1 MNTTLLGV
9 SVVGIYVVCLIAYA
23 FNPRVKEE
31 NRVPELW
38 LKFSMINCLIGAVAY
53 LSEVYL

>member
-9 SVVGIYVVCLIAYA
+9 SVVGIYVVCLVCYI
-23 FNPRVKEE
+23 FNSRAKEE
-31 NRVPELW
+31 DRVPELW
-38 LKFSMINCLIGAVAY
+38 LQLSMINSLIGALAY